1 MDLFLVD
8 SKWGS
13 FMFIL
18 FYFSVNLYSFVLFSN
33 QCVGFSVG
41 FLCCGLNDFLL
52 LLFFIGLLL
61 LFFFCCIE
69 GIAFCLLT
77 FFYFDLLELKWII

>member
-41 FLCCGLNDFLL
+41 FLCWGLNDFLL
-52 LLFFIGLLL
+52 LLFFYWIIAAVFLLL
-61 LFFFCCIE
+61 
-69 GIAFCLLT
+69 
-77 FFYFDLLELKWII
+77 Y